1 MSINQIIVVALQ
13 GFQFE
18 HAISVVPEEN
28 IDYTKGG
35 DVMTGAEFIEQFVL
49 GILTFHGFVMFTILV
64 LFWMYFVNFLGKLF
78 FNREKKSK
86 STVLH
91 DYHDT
96 NIPDFI
102 CWDCDQANTG
112 DMADVV

>member
-1 MSINQIIVVALQ
+1 MSINQIIEVVFQ
-13 GFQFE
+13 GYHSEQT
-18 HAISVVPEEN
+18 
-28 IDYTKGG
+28 IDVLADDLVRGG
-35 DVMTGAEFIEQFVL
+35 EMMTGAEFIEQFVL

-78 FNREKKSK
+78 FNREKKS
-86 STVLH
+86 TVLH